1 MILSNAFDYVNLLD
15 KAADASA
22 KRSTVLAN
30 NLANA
35 TTPTYKR
42 KDIDFSKTLMD
53 EITRLAEQNKGDETA
68 DKMYF
73 PRTYGT
79 MYGVKYG
86 SLPNSVD
93 VLTDGPVSTHDVN
106 EIIEDNAPERE
117 YMEYGAPS
125 EAEMKAMNGVD
136 PDNVG
141 NLVKDIEL
149 DTLRPKIYT
158 EYEGLSYRIDKNN
171 VDPDTENVEL
181 ASEGIKYRVLTSSLT
196 QDFQQMK
203 SVLS

>member
-22 KRSTVLAN
+22 KRSMILAN

-53 EITRLAEQNKGDETA
+53 EITRLAEQNQGDDTSEE
-68 DKMYF
+68 MYY

-79 MYGVKYG
+79 RYGIKYG

-93 VLTDGPVSTHDVN
+93 VTTEGPVSTHNVN
-106 EIIEDNAPERE
+106 EIIEDNAPRL
-117 YMEYGAPS
+117 EYGPAP
-125 EAEMKAMNGVD
+125 EAERAKAMAMNGVD

-149 DTLRPKIYT
+149 DSLRPKIYT

-181 ASEGIKYRVLTSSLT
+181 ASENIKYKVLTSSLT